1 VLKFDRRTGKILASF
16 GAGLFVVPHGLH
28 VDRDGNVWVTDFS
41 ANKAGTK
48 GHQVFK
54 FSPEGKILMRLG
66 RAGVAGSG
74 PGVLNQPCDVITAP
88 NGDIFVA
95 DGHSGQNDSP
105 APGSTGRIVKFT
117 RDGKFIKEWG
127 RIGSGR
133 GEFRTPH
140 AMAFDSRGRL
150 FVADRGNHR
159 IQIFDQEGTY
169 IDSYY
174 QFSRVSDLFIT
185 ADDTLYAVDSESDQV
200 RHPNWRTGVRIG
212 RATED
217 RVTAFI
223 PPHFSDARPLG
234 VAGEGVAVDADGN
247 VYVAEGPGSRPAAG
261 GGLTKYLRR

>member
-1 VLKFDRRTGKILASF
+1 MSLSNRLSVAALAGIMVIMASGGWLRAQS
-16 GAGLFVVPHGLH
+16 GAGFPQFFVPVV
-28 VDRDGNVWVTDFS
+28 VDP
-41 ANKAGTK
+41 AAK
-48 GHQVFK
+48 
-54 FSPEGKILMRLG
+54 PL
-66 RAGVAGSG
+66 
-74 PGVLNQPCDVITAP
+74 P
-88 NGDIFVA
+88 NPTPTI
-95 DGHSGQNDSP
+95 
-105 APGSTGRIVKFT
+105 
-117 RDGKFIKEWG
+117 IKEWG

-140 AMAFDSRGRL
+140 AMALDSRGRL

-159 IQIFDQEGTY
+159 IQIFDQEGNY

-223 PPHFSDARPLG
+223 PPHFSDTRSLG
-234 VAGEGVAVDADGN
+234 VAGEGVAVDRDGN

-261 GGLTKYLRR
+261 GGVTKYVRR